1 MGRDDSMKDGD
12 ALARKG
18 PWQDGWVPAEWPQ
31 QGPVTLEA
39 VVGEQIKK
47 PLLVFRSDSQRQC
60 DLLALF
66 FLEIGKLRL
75 GNSKQI
81 P

>member
-1 MGRDDSMKDGD
+1 MAMLWPGRDSGGVRGS
-12 ALARKG
+12 LG
-18 PWQDGWVPAEWPQ
+18 GWVPAEWPQ

-47 PLLVFRSDSQRQC
+47 SLLVFRSDSQRQC
-60 DLLALF
+60 DFLALF

-75 GNSKQI
+75 GNYKRI